1 MSSLKCCTFHLPKSS
16 DSLIQS
22 LCSIFKAKYYLPKP
36 KVFQREKIPWQTKQ
50 MVVYRSTFYLVLQV
64 TWLRG
69 KVQCIWPAVCFHTRL
84 FSWTLLTNTCF
95 MSSASFC
102 STVSQFR
109 RLEAIGLHHCIASV
123 CLWRLVWEHCF
134 IFCAWITIVNITQIR
149 EMPESCCHVI
159 EVVRSHCK
167 QARVHLNKTA
177 NLANKWADICSL
189 ARALKNLEQPRNE
202 TVVLLKCLIANWIID

>member
-1 MSSLKCCTFHLPKSS
+1 MISLKCCTFHLPKSS

-50 MVVYRSTFYLVLQV
+50 MVVYRSSFYLVLQV

-69 KVQCIWPAVCFHTRL
+69 KVQCIWPTVCFHTSL

-95 MSSASFC
+95 MSLASFW

-109 RLEAIGLHHCIASV
+109 RLEAIELSLCCKCVPLEACVRTLFHLLCLNHYCEHNPDQRNAWKLLSSNRSCSV
-123 CLWRLVWEHCF
+123 PLQTGPC
-134 IFCAWITIVNITQIR
+134 
-149 EMPESCCHVI
+149 PS
-159 EVVRSHCK
+159 
-167 QARVHLNKTA
+167 
-177 NLANKWADICSL
+177 
-189 ARALKNLEQPRNE
+189 
-202 TVVLLKCLIANWIID
+202 